1 METKTLLQCMQG
13 TLLFSTDAAESK
25 GSYAVCRPRMLFVH
39 PVMAFEACEGD
50 FGREEKEQQKRN
62 VKEGYD

>member
-1 METKTLLQCMQG
+1 MQG

-25 GSYAVCRPRMLFVH
+25 GSYAVCRAADVIC
-39 PVMAFEACEGD
+39 ASGNGIEACEGD